1 MFYLVNFNIK
11 GNRRSYRNTYICDEG
26 SYNKICLDPDLEVRY
41 AVKLND
47 DCPLLLDSSN
57 T

>member
-1 MFYLVNFNIK
+1 MFYLINFNIK
-11 GNRRSYRNTYICDEG
+11 GERRSYRNTYICDEG
-26 SYNKICLDPDLEVRY
+26 SYNKICKNPQFEVRY

-47 DCPLLLDSSN
+47 DHPLLLDGSN